1 VRIVFTAVFI
11 AALFFCATSNS
22 QSFSDGLLAK
32 YTFSGNS
39 LDVSGNGNNLVG
51 NDPAPHILT
60 NAGTTTFVEGAPIL
74 VDDRFGNP
82 ESAYSMTF
90 GQYLVNPSVSFNFSS
105 AQDYTFS
112 LWTKYT
118 GPVRPF
124 PFLLS
129 IASGT
134 PSGQNGGMAIITDQD
149 QAGSFTLDFAGAPK
163 TITHFTPQTN
173 VWYMSTVTINSGN
186 ISYFIDG
193 QLFAQSTVTNS
204 SEFISS
210 PMLIFGNEFW
220 WFQADYSVDDV
231 SIYNRALS
239 SEDVVQLYSI
249 ESVPEPSTYALLLL
263 SGAASIWLVKR
274 RRR

>member
-1 VRIVFTAVFI
+1 MRIVFTAVFI
-11 AALFFCATSNS
+11 TAVFFCATSNS

-51 NDPAPHILT
+51 NDPAPQILT
-60 NAGTTTFVEGAPIL
+60 NAGTTTFVEGAPVL

-82 ESAYSMTF
+82 ESAYSITF
-90 GQYLVNPSVSFNFSS
+90 GQYLFNPSVSFNFSS

-112 LWTKYT
+112 LWTKYS
-118 GPVRPF
+118 GDVRPY
-124 PFLLS
+124 PFLL
-129 IASGT
+129 ALRSGS
-134 PSGQNGGMAIITDQD
+134 PSSNDGGMAIITDQD
-149 QAGSFTLDFAGAPK
+149 QAGSFAMDFAGAPK
-163 TITHFTPQTN
+163 TVAQFTPQTN
-173 VWYMSTVTINSGN
+173 VWYMSTVTINSGS
-186 ISYFIDG
+186 ISYFVDG

-239 SEDVVQLYSI
+239 SGDVAQLYSI

-263 SGAASIWLVKR
+263 GGAASVWFIKR
-274 RRR
+274 RRC